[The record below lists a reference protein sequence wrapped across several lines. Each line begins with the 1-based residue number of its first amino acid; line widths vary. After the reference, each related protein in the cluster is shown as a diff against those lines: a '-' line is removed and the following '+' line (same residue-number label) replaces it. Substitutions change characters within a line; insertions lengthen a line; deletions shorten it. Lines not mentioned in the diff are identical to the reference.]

1 MGVSVRVLVLE
12 STDPYLNLALENT
25 LFRTMSED
33 DRILLF
39 YRNSPCVVIGRFQ
52 NPFLE
57 CSLEKMEK
65 DGIPLVRRKSGGGAV
80 YHDSGNLNFS
90 LLCSRERYSREENFR
105 IITGALNSTFGLDA
119 RASGRND
126 ILLHGKKISGS
137 AFRQTSSRALHHG
150 TLLLDA
156 ELSRLREYLTPRNLD
171 IESVGIRSVRSEVAN
186 LKEFRKDISREAVIQ
201 AITGEFLR
209 MFGVLAETEILKEKD
224 VLLNEQVRKESDSY
238 RAWEWIF
245 GKSPKFSIT
254 LPVYLQG
261 SGVSV
266 VCSVEH
272 GLIYGVSLRGDEG
285 KTETEKVLLRRLP
298 GKRFETGLLEKALE
312 QQLPPDS

>member
-1 MGVSVRVLVLE
+1 MGETVRVLVSK
-12 STDPYLNLALENT
+12 STDPYLNLALEKR

-33 DRILLF
+33 DRLLLF
-39 YRNSPCVVIGRFQ
+39 FRNSPCVVIGRFQ

-57 CSLEKMEK
+57 CSLEKMER
-65 DGIPLVRRKSGGGAV
+65 DGIPLARRQSGGGAV
-80 YHDSGNLNFS
+80 YHDPGNLNFS
-90 LLCSRERYSREENFR
+90 LFCSRERYSRQENFR
-105 IITGALNSTFGLDA
+105 IITGALNSTFGLDT
-119 RASGRND
+119 RTSGRND

-156 ELSRLREYLTPRNLD
+156 DLCRLQEYLTPRELA
-171 IESVGIRSVRSEVAN
+171 IKSAGIRSVRSEVAN
-186 LKEFRKDISREAVIQ
+186 LKEFRKDISWEAVIQ
-201 AITGEFLR
+201 AVTEEFLR
-209 MFGVLAETEILKEKD
+209 MYGTSIETEILKEKD
-224 VLLNEQVRKESDSY
+224 VLLNEQVRKEADSY

-254 LPVYLQG
+254 LPASLPG

-272 GLIYGVSLRGDEG
+272 GLITGVSLMGDEV
-285 KTETEKVLLRRLP
+285 KTEAEKVFLSRLL
-298 GKRFETGLLEKALE
+298 GKRFETGLVKKALE
-312 QQLPPDS
+312 QHLP